1 MDTKQEITMKMVTDM
16 MDETYSLIYIDYRDS
31 LDNRLDTIEKC
42 IRNKSAD
49 TLYEDMDE
57 WFSDNE
63 YLRAVEIMED
73 LKKELVKTGYKKW
86 EAEKFFEENEDDIK
100 DIIFERNDSDPLK
113 DLIRNTN
120 KIPVRIE
127 LLSNYDCINSH
138 WLESSGGYRYE
149 QSYFGDMVDALRLNP
164 HKVKKILLAKGE
176 KTIGYFPN
184 KYSRNGKEQVSYE
197 QLYEELENSTCG
209 ANLLTY
215 VSTVDVGELIESN
228 FNLTEIIVPK
238 GNMCGLYS
246 SMQGGGSILEME
258 LKRDVKL
265 RLSPEHY
272 PYFRLSL
279 DKYGG
284 RESYNYSIKEVYGLL
299 DSFYGKPMQIISQP
313 QINQTA

>member
-1 MDTKQEITMKMVTDM
+1 MDTKQEITMNMVTDM
-16 MDETYSLIYIDYRDS
+16 MDETYSLIYIDYRES

-42 IRNKSAD
+42 IREKSAD
-49 TLYEDMDE
+49 TLYEAMDT
-57 WFSDNE
+57 WFYDQE
-63 YLRAVEIMED
+63 LTQVELVMKD

-86 EAEKFFEENEDDIK
+86 EAEKFFEENEEQIK
-100 DIIFERNDSDPLK
+100 DVIFSRNDSDPLK
-113 DLIRNTN
+113 DLIRNTG

-164 HKVKKILLAKGE
+164 HKVKMILLAKGE
-176 KTIGYFPN
+176 KAIGYFPN

-197 QLYEELENSTCG
+197 QFHEELENSTCG

-215 VSTVDVGELIESN
+215 VSTVDVGELIESD

-265 RLSPEHY
+265 KLSPETY
-272 PYFRLSL
+272 PFFRLFI
-279 DKYGG
+279 DKSNG
-284 RESYNYSIKEVYGLL
+284 SYDYSIKDVYGIC
-299 DSFYGKPMQIISQP
+299 DSFYGNPLQIVSQP
-313 QINQTA
+313 QIPQIA